1 MQDMLLPNWGVPAC
15 LLLNPGPECIASNSG
30 NANKQKVMVQ
40 LLRYFHQWKIYCLAD
55 CSSVPGHKP
64 GSLAC
69 LSTDSSMSMRE
80 PQMWHRTVFPLW
92 ISNIRFLK
100 PSIIWSYQVT
110 FQQKTAVSVPNDTL
124 QSASSWLPVLPKCRC
139 RFSYTCKELGNLP
152 CTRGIACRCNC
163 RLRGICKF
171 HTPWKDKILLK
182 YFQKIFTNKY
192 QIQKWIFFLHWLALL
207 SSWKQCWL
215 MVPVVFLAL
224 LNSNVAVAAT
234 DDNIRI

>member
-40 LLRYFHQWKIYCLAD
+40 LLRYFHQWKIYCLAG
-55 CSSVPGHKP
+55 CSPVPGHKP

-182 YFQKIFTNKY
+182 YFQKRFTK
-192 QIQKWIFFLHWLALL
+192 K
-207 SSWKQCWL
+207 
-215 MVPVVFLAL
+215 
-224 LNSNVAVAAT
+224 
-234 DDNIRI
+234 